1 MKPTNTLLIGSPLSG
16 QEARFLRTLCAD
28 LEPTGA
34 LILANFHAGSRQIDF
49 VVVTESMAA
58 VIELKHLPEPIF
70 GQQNGRWLI
79 EDRSGKRV
87 PYPGPNPWQQTLEQK
102 YALSDEMR
110 QYEGRRGGYS
120 SRRFFAEFDAYVC
133 IAPQLHPRSDVF
145 RGDNKVAV
153 RSYADVIEALQ
164 SGAKAA
170 SWSRADWLQFA
181 AEHLSLTPSTL
192 DEATD
197 PKALAAA
204 DVVRA
209 YESRIECVLGFQL
222 PPLLPAT
229 DERSVGQTLI
239 DSILGNDNHLLVGPS
254 GSAKT
259 FHLHHAAVAAARH
272 GIEIPIFVEPRM
284 YRGGDFWSLVRRG
297 VAPMHSGDARTFLD
311 AVRLCGLRPLLLVDA
326 LNECPVEHVSE
337 LLRGVQTFALHF
349 DARVVLTSQAELDL
363 PDDLTPRIT
372 HLTTPVAED
381 KRLIYCHHASIAS
394 SSDADYFC
402 EAFTNA
408 YELTVAGRCHTTGAP
423 AVSRTELFDRYVQAR
438 LPENYHVGTAL
449 LRAVATEMA
458 QTVSSAWEQTEYERF
473 SERFLA
479 EHGGT
484 LVTLD
489 CLRRCGLIR
498 LNDGFFSFEHE
509 LLADYFNATAIHRRH
524 DRSSALASELRKP
537 RNQRLV
543 ELVLPRLTDD
553 DTIGEVLS
561 VVVDRLLLSRVLDG
575 RCGPRPRAVL
585 LAHIDALFKRS
596 AEELT
601 KITCKCY
608 VVDLD
613 GGRRRLGAV
622 AMEGHGGWNVYGVR
636 LCELVAHHLDIPSIA
651 LRFLELL
658 DVTEWALR
666 RAADDAAARDNL
678 KPSRIWEETLRM
690 YGGITRSSGP
700 ELACTVMLA
709 ELRNASM
716 GQMYSQGLPIRS
728 ALLERATAPSE
739 SHFALLALLQERRT
753 VGDEDLETIS
763 DLVERGW
770 RSAIYILRVDAL
782 EFVRWLRH
790 DFSTDAIARICNL
803 LRGFQT
809 DNIFVNTALLET
821 LARYGG
827 LEAPVTTES
836 ALAEMRATIAPDA
849 WGNPALADLARVC
862 GVEPGEVLAG
872 HAYGC
877 LSRIFEDIFQG
888 AYCEA
893 YYALSRE
900 EKSAILSLAA
910 TSSDC
915 GFHSSWVL
923 CELLEHGG
931 PEALPVYQQYA
942 STIDGQSS
950 FAQETSAAFLLA
962 LEGCARFMDTPPPY
976 LGDDTPPHRA
986 WKIIGEIVF
995 WTHRQSS
1002 IARGLWSQFEGP
1014 ARLAAAD
1021 VLHNVISCR
1030 WQLGERA
1037 HLLDLVSVYPAE
1049 IRSIVEDCLRG
1060 RERLPTVFA
1069 YGGSRAP
1076 AVILNL
1082 ISILGRIGDERSTR
1096 LLHTLIDDEQFGA
1109 AVVGAL
1115 ESIRKPISQSA
1126 S

>member
-16 QEARFLRTLCAD
+16 QEARFLRTLYAD

-58 VIELKHLPEPIF
+58 IIELKHLPEPTF
-70 GQQNGRWLI
+70 GRQNGRWMI
-79 EDRSGKRV
+79 EDRSGKRA

-102 YALSDEMR
+102 YALSDQMR
-110 QYEGRRGGYS
+110 EYEARRGGDS

-133 IAPQLHPRSDVF
+133 IVPQLHPRSDVF

-153 RSYADVIEALQ
+153 RSYADVIDALR

-170 SWSRADWLQFA
+170 SWSRADWLEFA
-181 AEHLSLTPSTL
+181 AGHLSLTPSAL

-197 PKALAAA
+197 PKVLAAA

-229 DERSVGQTLI
+229 DERSAGRALI
-239 DSILGNDNHLLVGPS
+239 DWILGSDNHLLVGPS

-259 FHLHHAAVAAARH
+259 FHLHHVAVAAARH
-272 GIEIPIFVEPRM
+272 GTEVPLFVEPRM

-372 HLTTPVAED
+372 RLTTPVAEH
-381 KRLIYCHHASIAS
+381 KRLIYCHHAGIAS
-394 SSDADYFC
+394 SPDVDYFC
-402 EAFTNA
+402 EGFTNA
-408 YELTVAGRCHTTGAP
+408 YELTVAGRCHATSAP
-423 AVSRTELFDRYVQAR
+423 AISRTELFDRYVHAR

-449 LRAVATEMA
+449 LRAIATEMA
-458 QTVSSAWEQTEYERF
+458 KTVSSSWERAEYERF

-479 EHGGT
+479 EHGG
-484 LVTLD
+484 LLATLD
-489 CLRRCGLIR
+489 YLRRCGLIR

-524 DRSSALASELRKP
+524 DRSSDLAAELRKP
-537 RNQRLV
+537 RNQRLI
-543 ELVLPRLTDD
+543 ELVLPRLADD
-553 DTIGEVLS
+553 GAIADVLS
-561 VVVDRLLLSRVLDG
+561 VVVDGLLLSRVLEG
-575 RCGPRPRAVL
+575 RCGPRPQAVL
-585 LAHIDALFKRS
+585 LAHIDALVKQS
-596 AEELT
+596 AQDLSS
-601 KITCKCY
+601 IICKCY
-608 VVDLD
+608 IADLEE
-613 GGRRRLGAV
+613 GRRRLTGV
-622 AMEGHGGWNVYGVR
+622 SIDGHRTWSDYGVR
-636 LCELVAHHLDIPSIA
+636 LCELIAHHLDIPAVASG
-651 LRFLELL
+651 FLELL
-658 DVTEWALR
+658 DLTEWALR
-666 RAADDAAARDNL
+666 RAGEDAAARDGI
-678 KPSRIWEETLRM
+678 KPHRVWEEMLRL
-690 YGGITRSSGP
+690 YGGIIRSSGP
-700 ELACTVMLA
+700 ELPCTVMLA

-716 GQMYSQGLPIRS
+716 SRTYPQQLPIRS
-728 ALLERATAPSE
+728 ALLERATAS
-739 SHFALLALLQERRT
+739 SASDFALLTLLQERRT
-753 VGDEDLETIS
+753 VGDDDLETIL
-763 DLVERGW
+763 DLLERGW
-770 RSAIYILRVDAL
+770 KSAIYNLRIDAL
-782 EFVRWLRH
+782 QFVQWLRH
-790 DFSTDAIARICNL
+790 DFSTDAIARICDV

-809 DNIFVNTALLET
+809 DNIFVNTVLLET

-827 LEAPVTTES
+827 LEAPVTTEN
-836 ALAEMRATIAPDA
+836 ALAEMRATIATDA
-849 WGNPALADLARVC
+849 QDNPELADLARVC
-862 GVEPGEVLAG
+862 RVEPRDVLAG
-872 HAYGC
+872 QAYGC

-893 YYALSRE
+893 YHALSRE
-900 EKSAILSLAA
+900 EKSAILALAA

-923 CELLEHGG
+923 RELLEHGG
-931 PEALPVYQQYA
+931 QEALPVYQRYA
-942 STIDGQSS
+942 ATIDGQSS
-950 FAQETSAAFLLA
+950 FAQDTSAAFLLA
-962 LEGCARFMDTPPPY
+962 IEGCARFMDTPPPY
-976 LGDDTPPHRA
+976 VGGDTPPHHA
-986 WKIIGEIVF
+986 WRIVGEIVF
-995 WTHRQSS
+995 WTYRQSS
-1002 IARGLWSQFEGP
+1002 MARGLWSQFEGP

-1021 VLHNVISCR
+1021 VLHNIIRCR
-1030 WQLGERA
+1030 WQLGECA
-1037 HLLDLVSVYPAE
+1037 KPLDLASLYPAE
-1049 IRSIVEDCLRG
+1049 IRPIVEDCLRN
-1060 RERLPTVFA
+1060 RELLPTVFA

-1076 AVILNL
+1076 AVILDL
-1082 ISILGRIGDERSTR
+1082 VSILGRIGDEGSAR

-1115 ESIRKPISQSA
+1115 ESIRKPIGQGA
-1126 S
+1126 